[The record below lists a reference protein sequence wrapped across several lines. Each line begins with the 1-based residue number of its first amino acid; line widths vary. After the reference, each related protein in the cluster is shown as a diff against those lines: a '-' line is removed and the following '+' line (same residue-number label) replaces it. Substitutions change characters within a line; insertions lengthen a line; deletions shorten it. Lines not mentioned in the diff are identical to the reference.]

1 MATYYYRNDS
11 MKYRRTKEREE
22 ERRAAA
28 LYTIF
33 LCQDF
38 AGVVSAAEAATAGTS
53 KLVGREA
60 AAGLVIIEVKHE
72 MFTLP
77 CMLQ

>member
-60 AAGLVIIEVKHE
+60 AGLVIIEVKHE

>member
-1 MATYYYRNDS
+1 